1 MHVGIL
7 SRDLVQLIMK
17 LMQNMALC
25 LISHV
30 SVSDGMHQCSA
41 IFAGYQHMLGLI
53 QDANFNISNSKSFLH
68 MEGGGGVN
76 GVSALGFLWKV
87 DLIREI
93 IVPCMQNQT
102 SGDHSH

>member
-41 IFAGYQHMLGLI
+41 IFAGYQHVLGLI

-68 MEGGGGVN
+68 MEGGGRG
-76 GVSALGFLWKV
+76 
-87 DLIREI
+87 
-93 IVPCMQNQT
+93 
-102 SGDHSH
+102 